1 MRYFNHLYDHAS
13 NYQTIASRSAQS
25 IMILMRHGD
34 CQPDYPRDPELT
46 TAGRQRVRSQFS
58 WLVDCPVDV
67 VICSD
72 KRRAMQTV
80 EELLSLFPAAR
91 HEIHPHF
98 REIHPLAIS
107 DGRHA
112 DAVRAAIAFEQFV
125 QPDAMPRYR
134 PVFHHIAVMRADGA
148 TADPNGFCAIG
159 AM

>member
-1 MRYFNHLYDHAS
+1 
-13 NYQTIASRSAQS
+13 
-25 IMILMRHGD
+25 MILMRHSD
-34 CQPDYPRDPELT
+34 CHPDYPSDPELT

-58 WLVDCPVDV
+58 WLADCPVDV
-67 VICSD
+67 IICSD

-91 HEIHPHF
+91 HEINPHF

-125 QPDAMPRYR
+125 QPCLQLPFLLVAHRNILSYFCRRIGIKQDFRE
-134 PVFHHIAVMRADGA
+134 
-148 TADPNGFCAIG
+148 FCAYAIV
-159 AM
+159 